1 MHSPPTD
8 APTGTWRQLLSG
20 RYLGTATVL
29 AGGVALYATNVY
41 LTTSLLPTAI
51 DDIGGQQYYAW
62 TATVFLIAS
71 VISSMLVTNVLAARG
86 PRGAYL
92 IGSRSSRSAPL
103 SVRSARRWNCCWS
116 AARSRVRAVAC
127 WPVSVTPSSMPRS
140 PRHLWTRGGAA
151 LVSAMWGG
159 VGTFAGPAIGGVF
172 AQFGAWRWA
181 FGVLAIATIAVAAL
195 VPQRATGT

>member
-1 MHSPPTD
+1 MHSPTD
-8 APTGTWRQLLSG
+8 VSAGTWRQLLSG
-20 RYLGTATVL
+20 RHLGTATVL

-92 IGSRSSRSAPL
+92 IG
-103 SVRSARRWNCCWS
+103 
-116 AARSRVRAVAC
+116 
-127 WPVSVTPSSMPRS
+127 
-140 PRHLWTRGGAA
+140 
-151 LVSAMWGG
+151 
-159 VGTFAGPAIGGVF
+159 
-172 AQFGAWRWA
+172 
-181 FGVLAIATIAVAAL
+181 LAIFALGTVVCAVSPTMELLLVGRTIQGSGGGLLAGLGYAVINAA
-195 VPQRATGT
+195 

>member
-1 MHSPPTD
+1 MHSPTD
-8 APTGTWRQLLSG
+8 APAGTWRQLLSG

-92 IGSRSSRSAPL
+92 IGLAIFALGTVVCAVSPTMELLLVGRTIQGSGGGLLAGLGYAVINAALPQTSVDSRGRAGFGDVGSRHLRRPCNRRCL
-103 SVRSARRWNCCWS
+103 CSVRSLAMGFRRPGHRDD
-116 AARSRVRAVAC
+116 RSR
-127 WPVSVTPSSMPRS
+127 RS
-140 PRHLWTRGGAA
+140 R
-151 LVSAMWGG
+151 
-159 VGTFAGPAIGGVF
+159 
-172 AQFGAWRWA
+172 
-181 FGVLAIATIAVAAL
+181 
-195 VPQRATGT
+195 PQRATGT